1 MYELE
6 NIKTE
11 IIDAVTLA
19 YPNSED
25 TFMLDKD
32 ASDHCIGAES
42 SQRKSSRKRKR
53 SDLVLWKSPYSH
65 RKIKESNV
73 ATQKRHQ
80 KLRLHND
87 CGPT

>member
-1 MYELE
+1 MRKCPVLCSNESKHQSLSAMYELE

-42 SQRKSSRKRKR
+42 SQRKRKRKR
-53 SDLVLWKSPYSH
+53 SDLVL
-65 RKIKESNV
+65 
-73 ATQKRHQ
+73 
-80 KLRLHND
+80 
-87 CGPT
+87 